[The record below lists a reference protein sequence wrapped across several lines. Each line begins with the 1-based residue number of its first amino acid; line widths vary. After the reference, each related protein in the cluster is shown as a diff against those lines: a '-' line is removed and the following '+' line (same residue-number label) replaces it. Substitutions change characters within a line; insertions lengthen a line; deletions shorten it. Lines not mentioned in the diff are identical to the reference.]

1 MTEAVV
7 DTSSLRKLLDVIG
20 GDRDEFQELLD
31 EYVATAPEL
40 IESIR
45 VGVAN
50 ADLDKTRI
58 AAHTLKSNSRDFGAT
73 KLASLSEELEHACK
87 AGSLD
92 GTGTILAA
100 IATEV
105 VAVCTRLGGIK
116 AEDV

>member
-1 MTEAVV
+1 MTEVV
-7 DTSSLRKLLDVIG
+7 IDTSELRKLLDVIG
-20 GDRDEFQELLD
+20 GDREEFQELLD

-45 VGVAN
+45 AGVAG

-73 KLASLSEELEHACK
+73 KLAKLSEELEHACK

-92 GTGTILAA
+92 GTGATLAA

-105 VAVCTRLGGIK
+105 VAVCTKLGEMN
-116 AEDV
+116 AEDL